1 MTAAY
6 QKLSPT
12 EIKIMLITM
21 LISMCSMLGV
31 DIHLPSMPH
40 IMVFMHTNKQHVQQ
54 SVSIYLL
61 GMGLSLLF
69 YGPFSDKYG
78 RKPVIIFGLI
88 LAALSSFAAMYT
100 THIEPFLLTRLLQG
114 IGSGA
119 CIGLGRTM
127 LADTIQG
134 DRLASMASYFG
145 LIVSLSPLLA
155 PMLGGYIQQAFG
167 WQKNFLVLG
176 LILSAIMLI
185 YVIFCPETNHYKNP
199 QALSLKGLY
208 QSYSHLLTHRHF
220 VGCTLLTGLAMS
232 AVMAYATI
240 SSYVFQI
247 EFHLSPIAYGWVT
260 GLAGMGGLAGRL
272 LNPFFIKHLGSRKT
286 LILGLNILTFSGLW
300 ILFFIL
306 IHLISVPLIMLAVFL
321 TLACQIMIGANATS
335 RAMSPFHDKRGV
347 AGALFGGFQ
356 MLTSFVSSALI
367 GSFSYGG
374 IGLLAMVYLILGLLG
389 LGIFYSMVK
398 K

>member
-232 AVMAYATI
+232 AVMAYAT
-240 SSYVFQI
+240 
-247 EFHLSPIAYGWVT
+247 
-260 GLAGMGGLAGRL
+260 RL